1 MSITETVKLYHQA
14 GFAGQVGDLQTG
26 NNVSK
31 VNTTENV
38 LPAGT
43 AVVRDGQDGVK
54 PFAGTNTAA
63 DFLGVVVRT
72 YNDVTLQ
79 GKEIGINPQRTGSV
93 RTMGTIW
100 VVAGEAI
107 TAGDAAYIGTGT
119 DVVGKFMKQAGS
131 TTTLAVALTGCKY
144 LTDAAK
150 AGDVVLLSMNIGG

>member
-14 GFAGQVGDLQTG
+14 GFAGQVGDLQVG

-31 VNTTENV
+31 VNTTDDV
-38 LPAGT
+38 IPAGA

-54 PFAGTNTAA
+54 PFASTNTAA

-79 GKEIGINPQRTGSV
+79 GKEIGINPDRTGTV

-107 TAGDAAYIGTGT
+107 DAGDSAYIGTGT

-131 TTTLAVALTGCKY
+131 STTLAVALTGCKY
-144 LTDAAK
+144 LTSAAK
-150 AGDVVLLSMNIGG
+150 AGELVLLSMNIGG